1 MALFVHIA
9 PEKSLRS
16 IRRIGL
22 KPGKYSRGVFAI
34 PATPDFYASHQ
45 WVREL
50 RRFTPGSLRAV
61 YFRLPGD
68 TPVIFG
74 HYGGPHTE
82 GTADDAVAG
91 LMKADDKLG
100 WEAIVLAP
108 VPAGTITSIRP
119 LRQVTGWRY
128 FPGAKGRK
136 PCGCPGCVSRGEPF
150 SRKIK
155 ESYRASMGE

>member
-16 IRRIGL
+16 IQRSGL
-22 KPGKYSRGVFAI
+22 KAGKHSRGVFAL

-68 TPVIFG
+68 APVIFG
-74 HYGGPHTE
+74 HYGGPHTD
-82 GTADDAVAG
+82 GTADDAVGG
-91 LMKADDKLG
+91 LMKAEDKLG
-100 WEAIVLAP
+100 WEAIVLTP
-108 VPAGTITSIRP
+108 VPARAITSIRP
-119 LRQVTGWRY
+119 LRQVTGWRFY
-128 FPGAKGRK
+128 PGAKGRA
-136 PCGCPGCVSRGEPF
+136 PCGCPGCMSRGEPF

>member
-16 IRRIGL
+16 IQRSGL
-22 KPGKYSRGVFAI
+22 KAGKHSRGVFAL

-68 TPVIFG
+68 APVIFG
-74 HYGGPHTE
+74 HYGGPHTD
-82 GTADDAVAG
+82 GTADDAVGG
-91 LMKADDKLG
+91 LMKAEDKLG
-100 WEAIVLAP
+100 WEAILLGS
-108 VPAGTITSIRP
+108 VPANAITSIKP
-119 LRQVTGWRY
+119 LRQVTGWRFY
-128 FPGAKGRK
+128 PGAKGRA
-136 PCGCPGCVSRGEPF
+136 PCGCPGCMSRGEPF